1 MSIYYKKLYTKQITL
16 PFIKW
21 EGCSS
26 DNTDYY
32 AVLEKNYIPVAS
44 TETWDTSNGDW
55 VSVGL
60 SPENTKYNKLSITR
74 CSQNDTGNVRTR
86 IFEFRARPTG
96 KIIDSCNSIYAVI
109 RQEPKQVLDAKI
121 EFVPLDEYEQ
131 TLNNDSKLII
141 NGDE

>member
-60 SPENTKYNKLSITR
+60 SPEIQNIT
-74 CSQNDTGNVRTR
+74 SYPLQDV
-86 IFEFRARPTG
+86 ARM
-96 KIIDSCNSIYAVI
+96 I
-109 RQEPKQVLDAKI
+109 QVM
-121 EFVPLDEYEQ
+121 
-131 TLNNDSKLII
+131 
-141 NGDE
+141 